1 MTDPEPTGSGWSGAA
16 RLLAAAAVLVV
27 ALGVAAVVVTLS
39 HPTRLGIAFSGEAPP
54 QTEGHQ
60 PTPAEGDQPTPS
72 EADQP
77 TPTDGHGS
85 TPTRGQQ
92 VTPADGHQP
101 TLAEGHQPG
110 GVTTAAEE
118 TLTAPRGDRRQ
129 ADFELVDPLA
139 SFTLRAADLGDDLYR
154 VGAPDGAGVTP
165 RPEVTGD
172 RVRLRVEDN
181 GRPGPAAVEVVLNSR
196 VTWRLRLAGGV
207 SEQQLDLGAAR
218 LAGIDLV
225 GGASRTGLRLPP
237 LSGALTVRV
246 SGGVSELTVI
256 VPGGSPA
263 RVRVAA
269 GAGSVA
275 LYDDHRTGVA
285 AGQLVSSPGWDQARD
300 RLDLDLVAGANT
312 VSVSAG

>member
-1 MTDPEPTGSGWSGAA
+1 MTDTEPTGSGWSRTT

-39 HPTRLGIAFSGEAPP
+39 HPTRLGIVFSGEAPP
-54 QTEGHQ
+54 QARNHP
-60 PTPAEGDQPTPS
+60 PTPTVCHDPTPSVCRDPAPAEG
-72 EADQP
+72 
-77 TPTDGHGS
+77 HRS
-85 TPTRGQQ
+85 TPPEL
-92 VTPADGHQP
+92 TPADGHRP
-101 TLAEGHQPG
+101 PAGEGRQPG

-118 TLTAPRGDRRQ
+118 TLTAPRGERRQ

-172 RVRLRVEDN
+172 LVRLRVQGN
-181 GRPGPAAVEVVLNSR
+181 ARSGPAAVEVVLNSR
-196 VTWRLRLAGGV
+196 VTWRLRLTGGV
-207 SEQQLDLGAAR
+207 SEQQLDLGSAR
-218 LAGIDLV
+218 LAGIELA

-237 LSGALTVRV
+237 LRGTLTVRV
-246 SGGVSELTVI
+246 SGGVSELTVT

-275 LYDDHRTGVA
+275 VYDVRRTGVA
-285 AGQLVSSPGWDQARD
+285 AGQLVSSAGWDGARD
-300 RLDLDLVAGANT
+300 RLDLDLTAGANT
-312 VSVSAG
+312 VNVSAG

>member
-1 MTDPEPTGSGWSGAA
+1 MTDTEPTGSGWSRTS

-54 QTEGHQ
+54 PARDHA
-60 PTPAEGDQPTPS
+60 PTPTVCHDPTPS
-72 EADQP
+72 VCHDPAPAE
-77 TPTDGHGS
+77 GHGS
-85 TPTRGQQ
+85 TPPEL
-92 VTPADGHQP
+92 TPADGHRP
-101 TLAEGHQPG
+101 PPGEGRQPG

-154 VGAPDGAGVTP
+154 VGAPDGAGVAP

-172 RVRLRVEDN
+172 LVRLRVQGN
-181 GRPGPAAVEVVLNSR
+181 GRSGPAAVEVVLNSR

-207 SEQQLDLGAAR
+207 SEQQLDLDSAR
-218 LAGIDLV
+218 LTGIELA

-237 LSGALTVRV
+237 LRSALTVRV
-246 SGGVSELTVI
+246 SGGVSELTVT

-275 LYDDHRTGVA
+275 VYDVRRTGVA
-285 AGQLVSSPGWDQARD
+285 AGQLISSPGWDEARD
-300 RLDLDLVAGANT
+300 RLDLDLAAGANT
-312 VSVSAG
+312 VRISAG

>member
-1 MTDPEPTGSGWSGAA
+1 MTDTEPTGSGWSRTT

-39 HPTRLGIAFSGEAPP
+39 YPTRLGIAFSGEAPP
-54 QTEGHQ
+54 PARNHG
-60 PTPAEGDQPTPS
+60 PTSTVCHDPTLSVCHDPAPAE
-72 EADQP
+72 
-77 TPTDGHGS
+77 GHGS
-85 TPTRGQQ
+85 TPPEGWQL
-92 VTPADGHQP
+92 TPADGHRP
-101 TLAEGHQPG
+101 PLGEGRQPG

-139 SFTLRAADLGDDLYR
+139 SFSLRAADLGDDLYR

-172 RVRLRVEDN
+172 LVRLRVPGN
-181 GRPGPAAVEVVLNSR
+181 GRCGPAAVEVVLNSR

-207 SEQQLDLGAAR
+207 SEQRLDLGEAR
-218 LAGIDLV
+218 LAGIELA

-237 LSGALTVRV
+237 LRGALTVRV
-246 SGGVSELTVI
+246 SGGVSELTVT

-275 LYDDHRTGVA
+275 VYDVRRTGVA
-285 AGQLVSSPGWDQARD
+285 AGQLISSPGWDRARD
-300 RLDLDLVAGANT
+300 RLDLDLAAGATT
-312 VSVSAG
+312 VRVSAG

>member
-39 HPTRLGIAFSGEAPP
+39 HPSRLGIAFSGQAPP
-54 QTEGHQ
+54 QGQGRQ
-60 PTPAEGDQPTPS
+60 PTPAEGDQPAPI
-72 EADQP
+72 E
-77 TPTDGHGS
+77 GHGS
-85 TPTRGQQ
+85 TPTEGQQ
-92 VTPADGHQP
+92 VTPTDSQRP
-101 TLAEGHQPG
+101 TPAEGRRPG

-118 TLTAPRGDRRQ
+118 TLTAPRGGRRL

-139 SFTLRAADLGDDLYR
+139 SFTLRVADLGDDLYR
-154 VGAPDGAGVTP
+154 IGTPDAAGVTP

-172 RVRLRVEDN
+172 RVRLRVQDN
-181 GRPGPAAVEVVLNSR
+181 GRSGPAAVEAVLNSR

-218 LAGIDLV
+218 LAGIDLA

-246 SGGVSELTVI
+246 SGGVSELTVL

-263 RVRVAA
+263 RVRVGA
-269 GAGSVA
+269 GAASVA
-275 LYDDHRTGVA
+275 VYGDRRTGVA
-285 AGQLVSSPGWDQARD
+285 AGQVVSSPGWDQARI
-300 RLDLDLVAGANT
+300 RLDLDLAAGANT